1 MLRNH
6 AVIGDRSTIALVAGD
21 ATIDW
26 WCPDGLDAPAS
37 LFSLLDERQGGAVR
51 VTPSVPGG
59 PSEQFMHTSGG
70 PIVSTIIRDR
80 EGSVEVTDHVLRGS
94 IIRVLTGRSGQPT
107 VTLTVTPGEA
117 FGAPRKVKRWSQ
129 GVSFG
134 RLVVRGPA
142 VDSPITLGLGER
154 AVFTITTSDEGS
166 VTHTGEQFVQ
176 PSVGEAIGERERYAR
191 WWSGELSNVDLQ
203 GPFAEAARR
212 SVRALRLLTDRSTGA
227 LRRAATTSLPARTG
241 NERNIDERFAWLRD
255 NANAVV
261 LWERLGR
268 ADLADAA
275 RIWLEE
281 RATDEYPLAPAYRPD
296 GSRLPSEEESG
307 LPGWEGNGPVRIGNR
322 VSEAFDLGAIA
333 QTSLVLD
340 GRRAW
345 PQLERL
351 AEWLASEGMRADNG
365 RWDIRGAKVRH
376 IESALAVRAALRA
389 LIVTARRRDPLDLR
403 LIEWEDAARAHE
415 AWLAT
420 EGLFGVGA
428 SAGWRRVGN
437 TASDRAGSP
446 GYGADDTTDG
456 AMLAWLRSSPP
467 ELPDDAENEAHHRRL
482 VTLDQALPQLTEWPF
497 THRHLPHVD
506 DGLPPGQ
513 GADLWASFTMVSALC
528 STGRWEEAHNRMDA
542 LVSFLGPLHVGST
555 HADPFTMDL
564 RGNLLAAP
572 CHLALIDAAQALARG
587 PR

>member
-6 AVIGDRSTIALVAGD
+6 AAIGDRSTIALVAGD

-26 WCPDGLDAPAS
+26 WSPDGLDAPAS
-37 LFSLLDERQGGAVR
+37 LFSLLNERQGGAVR

-59 PSEQFMHTSGG
+59 PGEQFMHQSGA
-70 PIVSTIIRDR
+70 PIVSTIIRER
-80 EGSVEVTDHVLRGS
+80 EGSVEVTDHLIRGS
-94 IIRVLTGRSGQPT
+94 IIRVLTGRSGRPT
-107 VTLTVTPGEA
+107 VTVGVTPGDA

-134 RLVVRGPA
+134 QLIVRGPA

-154 AVFTITTSDEGS
+154 AVFTIATSDEGS
-166 VTHTGEQFVQ
+166 VTHRGEQFVQ

-241 NERNIDERFAWLRD
+241 NERNVDERFAWLRD
-255 NANAVV
+255 NSNAVV

-268 ADLADAA
+268 PDLADAA
-275 RIWLEE
+275 RLWLEE

-296 GSRLPSEEESG
+296 GSRLPSEEELG

-351 AEWLASEGMRADNG
+351 AEWLAAEGMRADNG
-365 RWDIRGAKVRH
+365 RWDTRGGKARH

-403 LIEWEDAARAHE
+403 LIEWEEAARAHE
-415 AWLAT
+415 AWLAS
-420 EGLFGVGA
+420 EGMFGIGA

-437 TASDRAGSP
+437 TASDREGSP
-446 GYGADDTTDG
+446 GYGADETTDA

-467 ELPDDAENEAHHRRL
+467 GLPDDAENEAHHRRL

-506 DGLPPGQ
+506 DGFPPGQ

-528 STGRWEEAHNRMDA
+528 SAGRWEEAHNRMEA

-572 CHLALIDAAQALARG
+572 CHLALIDAAHALARG